1 MAACLNEMLEKRVA
15 VITCDGRH
23 VVGNLKGFD
32 QKINI
37 VLSDCHER
45 EYTPEEEG
53 VGVQKVP
60 LGAQIIQGSNVCIIG
75 ELDVEDDEK
84 IDFDSLTGQ
93 PIGPVSH

>member
-1 MAACLNEMLEKRVA
+1 MASTLNSLVDKHVS

-23 VVGNLKGFD
+23 VVGILKGFD

-37 VLSDCHER
+37 VLCDCHER
-45 EYTPEEEG
+45 EYPSDDG

-75 ELDVEDDEK
+75 EMDVENDEP
-84 IDFDSLTGQ
+84 IDFETLAGDAV
-93 PIGPVSH
+93 GPVLH

>member
-1 MAACLNEMLEKRVA
+1 MAACLNEMLERRVS

-45 EYTPEEEG
+45 EYTPEVG

-60 LGAQIIQGSNVCIIG
+60 LGAQIIQGSNVCVIG
-75 ELDVEDDEK
+75 ELDDAADEQ
-84 IDFDSLTGQ
+84 IDFDTLTGQ